1 MKIPIFNSLFS
12 EDEKKIIKTNK
23 IDIDKLNSLNL
34 KNVDNKKFKL
44 INLLKNLPNKTSLFE
59 TILVSANDE
68 LVKLFLERK
77 LHFYE
82 IQKKLIRF
90 INKSEFE
97 KYKKIQP
104 QNVRE
109 ILELNKYVRLKIT
122 TKSI

>member
-1 MKIPIFNSLFS
+1 M
-12 EDEKKIIKTNK
+12 KKIIKTNK

-44 INLLKNLPNKTSLFE
+44 IYLLKNLPNKTSLFE